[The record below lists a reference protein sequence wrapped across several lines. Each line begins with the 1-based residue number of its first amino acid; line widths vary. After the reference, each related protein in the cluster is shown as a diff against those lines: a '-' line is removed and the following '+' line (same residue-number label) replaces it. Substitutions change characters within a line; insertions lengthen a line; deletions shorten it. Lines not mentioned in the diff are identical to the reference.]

1 MAISLLEAIDLSRRG
16 YSLAEITNAV
26 KMQSEFNKLEE
37 EHPEIKDLLGIK
49 SDEEG
54 KDTTNYHELYDNEVA
69 SRQAIEK
76 ELAEAKEQLNLLS
89 IEKENNSKTI
99 EELQKEITRTNLAGN
114 NNANTRSIEDIFRNR

>member
-49 SDEEG
+49 QDEE
-54 KDTTNYHELYDNEVA
+54 KDTTNYHELYDSEVA

-76 ELAEAKEQLNLLS
+76 ELAEVKEQLNLLS

-114 NNANTRSIEDIFRNR
+114 NNANTRTIEDIFKNR

>member
-26 KMQSEFNKLEE
+26 KMQSEFNRLEE

-49 SDEEG
+49 QDEE

-99 EELQKEITRTNLAGN
+99 EDLQKEITRTNLAGSQTE
-114 NNANTRSIEDIFRNR
+114 TRSVYDIFKNR

>member
-49 SDEEG
+49 QDEE

-99 EELQKEITRTNLAGN
+99 EDLQKEITRTNLAGSQTE
-114 NNANTRSIEDIFRNR
+114 TRSVYDIFKNR

>member
-16 YSLAEITNAV
+16 FSLGEITNAI

-37 EHPEIKDLLGIK
+37 EHPELKNLVGIK
-49 SDEEG
+49 EDNPGE
-54 KDTTNYHELYDNEVA
+54 DQVNYRELYDNEVL

-76 ELAEAKEQLNLLS
+76 ELAETKEQLNLLS

-99 EELQKEITRTNLAGN
+99 EELQKEITRTNLEGN
-114 NNANTRSIEDIFRNR
+114 NNANTRSIEDIYKNR

>member
-49 SDEEG
+49 PDEEG

-114 NNANTRSIEDIFRNR
+114 NANTRTIEDIFKNR

>member
-49 SDEEG
+49 QDEE
-54 KDTTNYHELYDNEVA
+54 KDTTNYHELYDNEVL
-69 SRQAIEK
+69 SRQALEK
-76 ELAEAKEQLNLLS
+76 ELAEAKEQVNLLS

-99 EELQKEITRTNLAGN
+99 EELQKEITRTNLADN
-114 NNANTRSIEDIFRNR
+114 NNANTRTIEDIFKNR

>member
-49 SDEEG
+49 QDEE

-99 EELQKEITRTNLAGN
+99 EELQKEITRTNLAGSQTE
-114 NNANTRSIEDIFRNR
+114 TRSVYDIFKNR